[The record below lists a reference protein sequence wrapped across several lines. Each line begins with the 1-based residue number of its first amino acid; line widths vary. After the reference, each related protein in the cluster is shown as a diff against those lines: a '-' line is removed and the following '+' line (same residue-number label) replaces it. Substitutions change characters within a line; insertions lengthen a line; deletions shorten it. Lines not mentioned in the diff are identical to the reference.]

1 MSFAHAAEELSVTPG
16 AVSRQVKALEEWI
29 GAPLFRRRHKQ
40 VTLTPLGRGYLDAVS
55 EPLERIA
62 QATQR
67 ALQQDSSRPIA
78 ICSYP
83 TFALRW
89 LVPRWGRFYDKHPDI
104 DVQIT
109 TSLQPVDFE
118 RGDFDAAVLV
128 GENWDDHPGLEA
140 IRLIEVELYPV
151 CSPALVDGPNAL
163 RAPADLARHT
173 LLHGLPRAEDWR
185 RWLDFAGV
193 DGIDAGTG
201 LTFDSLNLS
210 LQAAVEGIGVAIAV
224 GALVA
229 EDLAEGR
236 LVRPFGPTRTSR
248 RPFHL
253 VYPAHR
259 ARDPRLRA
267 FVDWLRDETNGG
279 RESPSRKT
287 S

>member
-1 MSFAHAAEELSVTPG
+1 MSFAHAADELSVTPG
-16 AVSRQVKALEEWI
+16 AVSRQVTALEDWL

-40 VTLTPLGRGYLDAVS
+40 VTLTPLGRSYLDAIG

-62 QATQR
+62 HATQR
-67 ALQQDSSRPIA
+67 TLQQDSGRPIA

-118 RGDFDAAVLV
+118 RGDFDAAIQV
-128 GENWDDHPGLEA
+128 GEYLDARPGLEA
-140 IRLIEVELYPV
+140 IRLIEVELFPV
-151 CSPALVDGPNAL
+151 CSPALARGPDAL
-163 RAPADLARHT
+163 STPADLKRHT
-173 LLHGLPRAEDWR
+173 LLHGIPRAEDWR

-193 DGIDAGTG
+193 TGVAADTG

-210 LQAAVEGIGVAIAV
+210 LQAAVEGIGVAIAI

-229 EDLAEGR
+229 EDMAEGR
-236 LVRPFGPTRTSR
+236 LVRPFGPTRTSS

-253 VYPAHR
+253 VYPSHR
-259 ARDPRLRA
+259 ARDQRLRA
-267 FVDWLRDETNGG
+267 FIDWIRDEAGVGG
-279 RESPSRKT
+279 
-287 S
+287 